1 MTANEIAK
9 IIVDKSYKIH
19 QSMGPGLLES
29 VYERILVYELENSNL
44 KVEKQVPIDIIYGGL
59 VLKDSFRADLI
70 VENKVLIELKSV
82 ENITTVH
89 FKQTLSYLKLTG
101 IHLGLL
107 INFNEAYIKHGIHRI
122 VNNLIEK

>member
-1 MTANEIAK
+1 
-9 IIVDKSYKIH
+9 
-19 QSMGPGLLES
+19 MGPGLLES